1 MGKAAVIATVAVCVL
16 SLASAMLGVAF
27 IWFGIHGAMDNRAFM
42 GRAIRV
48 PGTITGTASH
58 TYGGDWRLF
67 TFSRFRFKTLDGRI
81 VSRVDEFPDSY
92 HLGGRIS
99 VVYDPQN
106 PGAVYMNHLPPWSWK
121 TNCHL
126 HFGRSLFPGR
136 GRRPTVLALFAAV
149 SGTRSFVNGHSW

>member
-27 IWFGIHGAMDNRAFM
+27 IWFGIHGARDNRAFM

-106 PGAVYMNHLPPWSWK
+106 PRAVYMNHLPPWSWK
-121 TNCHL
+121 TTVICIL
-126 HFGRSLFPGR
+126 AGVFFLGVGGGP
-136 GRRPTVLALFAAV
+136 PVLALV
-149 SGTRSFVNGHSW
+149 RCGIRHSVPS